1 MRQNR
6 GVSIKFAMAAVRP
19 KTEVAALRRDVCFS
33 NQPIH
38 QKAMPVILTTSLK
51 LGRRP
56 CLSIRWPEFAFN
68 VAAQPTM
75 SVELALAA

>member
-1 MRQNR
+1 LWECVKASQLPPA
-6 GVSIKFAMAAVRP
+6 GLTDTAHA
-19 KTEVAALRRDVCFS
+19 VAAFGQIKHLAH
-33 NQPIH
+33 NH
-38 QKAMPVILTTSLK
+38 SLK

-56 CLSIRWPEFAFN
+56 CLSIHWPEFAFN